1 MYITSVFTK
10 TKDVLISNK
19 FEVINNIIRHFILGQ
34 YQCFAENEWG
44 IATSNSVFVRKSEL
58 NNFKAEPPKTLH
70 VEEGKPY
77 GIDCES
83 PDGWPNPSVY
93 WMKKGQN
100 WLKTINSSR
109 LTVDPEGKLWFSNI
123 TKHDASDDYL
133 YACSAESYF
142 RNEYKLGNMVHLQVT
157 LSGSSGGLQNK
168 HEPVQQVSFL
178 LFQTNVTNGK
188 VIRALVHN

>member
-1 MYITSVFTK
+1 MFNRLLYYITG
-10 TKDVLISNK
+10 
-19 FEVINNIIRHFILGQ
+19 VINNQRCFLFQLISEYSHFYGLILGQ

-168 HEPVQQVSFL
+168 HEPVQQVNSYFIE
-178 LFQTNVTNGK
+178 N
-188 VIRALVHN
+188 I

>member
-1 MYITSVFTK
+1 MFCG
-10 TKDVLISNK
+10 L
-19 FEVINNIIRHFILGQ
+19 ILGQ

-168 HEPVQQVSFL
+168 HEPVQQVIFKLSLIYDENNFL
-178 LFQTNVTNGK
+178 NMIHVL
-188 VIRALVHN
+188 

>member
-10 TKDVLISNK
+10 TKDVLFSNE
-19 FEVINNIIRHFILGQ
+19 FEVINNWFCHLILGQ

-168 HEPVQQVSFL
+168 HEPVQQVNFL
-178 LFQTNVTNGK
+178 LFQKNSTNGK
-188 VIRALVHN
+188 FPQF